1 MRFAMTSHVFL
12 GLVFALVLVRY
23 ATADAAPAQSTTSL
37 RRFALVIGSNNG
49 GGDRDRLRYAGHDAT
64 TVADVL
70 EQLGGVS
77 QADMSMLSEPDTHAV
92 DGAFDALSQRVRD
105 ERKRGQRIEL
115 VVYYSGHSDE
125 TGILLGGAHYDYARL
140 RDRIRD
146 VPADVRIAIVDSCAS
161 GSFTRMK
168 GGTKTAPF
176 LRDSSNQVE
185 GFAFL
190 SSSSATEDAQESD
203 KIGAS
208 FFTYFFITGL
218 RGAADANHDGKI
230 TLTEAYQ
237 YSYDMTLGR
246 TQNTVHGPQH
256 PSYDMHLSGTGDVV
270 ITDLRSTDS
279 TLVLP
284 APMRGH
290 ITIVD
295 KTGRVALELI
305 KQPGEPLSLA
315 LPNDTYSMFV
325 DSDGKAFAGTVTL
338 DHGGQLMFD
347 QDALHPASPE
357 ETVARGVEKDDAD
370 DRGDDDDDHK
380 SPWYRE
386 VAGGFGGGMRFE
398 RPSSEVMGTTPG
410 FDSLLTV
417 GGTAREIH
425 GSPIVGVAETADLSI
440 GMTLGGKTE
449 FAWDASLGFGPGV
462 FIGDALQLGATVG
475 FGMSQITGGI
485 LPFGFKV
492 PTEVFAILEL
502 SPNVRPVA
510 YFRQSYVFDSDSR
523 QNGSK
528 MAIWGADEAEA
539 GAGLKFTGKLDGF
552 IYASVREM
560 ENIRYWGLG
569 IGAIL

>member
-1 MRFAMTSHVFL
+1 MTSHVFL

-23 ATADAAPAQSTTSL
+23 ATADAAPAQSSAPL

-77 QADMSMLSEPDTHAV
+77 QGDLSMLSEPDTRAV

-125 TGILLGGAHYDYARL
+125 TGILLSGAHYDYARL

-237 YSYDMTLGR
+237 FAYQQTLSR

-256 PSYDMHLSGTGDVV
+256 PSYDMHLSGTGDVI
-270 ITDLRSTDS
+270 ITDLRSTGS

-284 APMRGH
+284 AAMRGH
-290 ITIVD
+290 VTIVD
-295 KTGRVALELI
+295 KSGRVALELV
-305 KQPGEPLSLA
+305 KEPGEPLSLA

-325 DSDGKAFAGTVTL
+325 DTNGKALAGTITL
-338 DHGGQLMFD
+338 DSSAPLMFD

-370 DRGDDDDDHK
+370 DHDDDDEK

-386 VAGGFGGGMRFE
+386 IEAGFNGGLRFE
-398 RPSSEVMGTTPG
+398 RPQSELMGTTPG
-410 FDSLLTV
+410 FDSLLTL
-417 GGTAREIH
+417 GGMDRSIH
-425 GSPIVGVAETADLSI
+425 GSPVVGVASTAELSL

-449 FAWDASLGFGPGV
+449 FAYDVSLGFGPGV
-462 FIGDALQLGATVG
+462 FVGDVLQLGATVG
-475 FGMSQITGGI
+475 FGVSQITGGI

-502 SPNVRPVA
+502 SPNIRPIA
-510 YFRQSYVFDSDSR
+510 YYRQSYIFDSDSR

-528 MAIWGADEAEA
+528 MAIWGADESEA
-539 GAGLKFTGKLDGF
+539 GAGLKFTGKLNGF

-560 ENIRYWGLG
+560 ENIRYWGIG